1 MKYVL
6 QLAIVL
12 SLSLGANAQVKNA
25 KTETFAVKG
34 NCGMCKKTIE
44 KAGNL
49 KDVSEVSWDK
59 DKKAVTIVYDSKKTT
74 ADAVLQKIADVGYDN
89 EKYKA
94 KDEVYA
100 KLHGCCKY
108 DRTEKTEKSEK

>member
-1 MKYVL
+1 MS
-6 QLAIVL
+6 LAVVIM
-12 SLSLGANAQVKNA
+12 LSLGVNAQVKNA

-49 KDVSEVSWDK
+49 KDVSEVNWDK
-59 DKKAVTIVYDSKKTT
+59 DKKQVTIVYDSKKTT
-74 ADAVLQKIADVGYDN
+74 ADAVLQKIADAGYDN
-89 EKYKA
+89 EKFTA

-108 DRTEKTEKSEK
+108 DRGEKKEK